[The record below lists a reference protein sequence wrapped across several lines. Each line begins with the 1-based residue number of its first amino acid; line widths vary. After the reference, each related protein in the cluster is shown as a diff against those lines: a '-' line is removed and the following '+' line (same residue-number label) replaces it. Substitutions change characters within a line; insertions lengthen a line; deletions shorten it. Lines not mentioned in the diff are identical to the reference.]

1 MPLSKSYNY
10 IITIEGN
17 AYNLEGYSNWDNRMI
32 DPDKIS
38 QVNKYT
44 KNFEYNL
51 AVTKILQDFYNKQ
64 NQERP
69 INHYMLEN
77 KINKYIDENFD
88 FKKLKLNIHIAE
100 EIKKRLHCNFYNM
113 LPKKRDCTV
122 PYQLT
127 SILIATE
134 NGVHELFGITQ
145 KELDEAIIEISKHL

>member
-17 AYNLEGYSNWDNRMI
+17 AYNLECYSNWDNRMI

-88 FKKLKLNIHIAE
+88 FEKLKLNIHMTE

-134 NGVHELFGITQ
+134 NGVNELFGITQ
-145 KELDEAIIEISKHL
+145 KELDEAIIEISKDF

>member
-17 AYNLEGYSNWDNRMI
+17 AYNIEGYSNWDNRMI

-88 FKKLKLNIHIAE
+88 FKKLKLHIHMAE

-113 LPKKRDCTV
+113 LPKKRDYTV

-145 KELDEAIIEISKHL
+145 KELDEAIIEISKDF

>member
-10 IITIEGN
+10 IITIGGN
-17 AYNLEGYSNWDNRMI
+17 AYNLEGYSNWENRMI
-32 DPDKIS
+32 DPDKIA
-38 QVNKYT
+38 QINKYT

-88 FKKLKLNIHIAE
+88 FEKLKLNIHMAE

-113 LPKKRDCTV
+113 LPKKKRL
-122 PYQLT
+122 YS
-127 SILIATE
+127 SIPTNI
-134 NGVHELFGITQ
+134 NPNCN
-145 KELDEAIIEISKHL
+145 

>member
-1 MPLSKSYNY
+1 MALSKSYNY

-32 DPDKIS
+32 DPDKIA

-51 AVTKILQDFYNKQ
+51 AVTTILQDFYNKQ
-64 NQERP
+64 NQELP
-69 INHYMLEN
+69 INHYILEN

-88 FKKLKLNIHIAE
+88 FKKLKLNIHMAE
-100 EIKKRLHCNFYNM
+100 EIKKRLHYNFYSM
-113 LPKKRDCTV
+113 LPKKRDYTV

-134 NGVHELFGITQ
+134 NGVHELFGITK
-145 KELDEAIIEISKHL
+145 KELDEAIIKISKSL

>member
-32 DPDKIS
+32 DPDKIA
-38 QVNKYT
+38 QINKYT

-88 FKKLKLNIHIAE
+88 FKKLKLNIHTAE
-100 EIKKRLHCNFYNM
+100 EIKKRLHCNFYSM
-113 LPKKRDCTV
+113 LPKKRDYTV

-134 NGVHELFGITQ
+134 NGVHELFGITK
-145 KELDEAIIEISKHL
+145 KELDEAIIKISKSL

>member
-17 AYNLEGYSNWDNRMI
+17 VYNIEGYSNWDNRMI

-51 AVTKILQDFYNKQ
+51 AVSKILQDFYNKQ
-64 NQERP
+64 NQEST

-88 FKKLKLNIHIAE
+88 FEKLKLNIHMPE